1 MRFSLPLAAVL
12 VVVSTGCP
20 NYVPYLPDGGRA
32 RVNCADST
40 LSVPVTVLDRIGEP
54 APDAVVT
61 LDYLSYGESENVIA
75 DSRGV
80 ALVKEKFGPG
90 VVRVQAF
97 VNDLRSPIAELT
109 FNGSECSSSVS
120 PRSLTLQLQ

>member
-32 RVNCADST
+32 RVNCADSA
-40 LSVPVTVLDRIGEP
+40 LNVPVTVLDRLGDP
-54 APDAVVT
+54 APEAVVS

-75 DSRGV
+75 DLRGV
-80 ALVKEKFGPG
+80 AIVKEKFGPG
-90 VVRVQAF
+90 VVRVQAY
-97 VNDLRSPIAELT
+97 VNDLRTQVAELT

-120 PRSLTLQLQ
+120 PRSLTLKLQ

>member
-32 RVNCADST
+32 RVNCGDST
-40 LSVPVTVLDRIGEP
+40 VSVPVTVLDRLGDP
-54 APDAVVT
+54 APEAVVS

-75 DSRGV
+75 DVRGV
-80 ALVKEKFGPG
+80 AVVKEKYGPG
-90 VVRVQAF
+90 VVRVQGF
-97 VNDLRSPIAELT
+97 VNDLRTQVAELT

-120 PRSLTLQLQ
+120 PRSLTLKLQ

>member
-1 MRFSLPLAAVL
+1 MRVTLPLAAVL
-12 VVVSTGCP
+12 LLLSTGCP

-32 RVNCADST
+32 RVNCADSAIQ
-40 LSVPVTVLDRIGEP
+40 VPVTILDRAGDPVPE
-54 APDAVVT
+54 AVVT
-61 LDYLSYGESENVIA
+61 LEYLSYGETENAIA
-75 DSRGV
+75 DVRGV

-90 VVRVQAF
+90 VVRVQGV
-97 VNDLRSPIAELT
+97 VNDLRTPSAELT